1 MKSKAQ
7 LLFTVLVGLK
17 WLICLTPLAAQSFH
31 GGSKGKQSHYQQSF
45 FAFLFPTIKGSGVP
59 LSNERAVK
67 PFHSIVVQDPFRV
80 VIRQGSSYQVRVVSD
95 DNLPDFIRTTVSDDS
110 VLTIALAMQNYDF
123 DTLAVFITTPT
134 LSAMTLG
141 MSSETLVEAPL
152 TLPQLTTNLI
162 GGDCGITFAGGV
174 IGKHIINE
182 DGLGSRINCANIQ
195 SDEVRVRMAGLG
207 AECYINAARIEPI
220 GDFGIGASLYYS
232 LQNGKPPQII
242 GSGGKGLGVHIQA
255 IESPVRKEQNT
266 TVQPPLPLSPKN

>member
-1 MKSKAQ
+1 MRPATQ
-7 LLFTVLVGLK
+7 LLCIIFLGLGLVFVN
-17 WLICLTPLAAQSFH
+17 PLAAQNNFH
-31 GGSKGKQSHYQQSF
+31 GGSKGKQSHYEKSL

-67 PFHSIVVQDPFRV
+67 PFHSIVVEDPFRV

-123 DTLAVFITTPT
+123 DTLAVFITTPA
-134 LSAMTLG
+134 LSAITLG
-141 MSSETLVEAPL
+141 MASETLVEAPL
-152 TLPQLTTNLI
+152 KLPQLTTNLI

-174 IGKHIINE
+174 IGKHIIND

-242 GSGGKGLGVHIQA
+242 GSGGKGLGVSMKA
-255 IESPVRKEQNT
+255 IESPERKEQNK
-266 TVQPPLPLSPKN
+266 TVQPPLPLGPKN